1 MTSTLATPASIAGA
15 PEEDIVALRFLVRFR
30 EPTRSSYQMSIR
42 QWFQF
47 CYDHAIQPMKAQ
59 RSDIEMWLRK
69 LDEVDGLKNSTMAG
83 KMNAV
88 AGLYRFAVIDGFLPA
103 SPAEYVRRPTV
114 PRYST
119 TNSLSRQELWRVI
132 ELAEQSSPRDH
143 ALVCILGYNGLRIGE
158 AMSLNIE
165 NIGRNN
171 GYHTIKFTREKSNR
185 QEAEVPLAAP
195 TSHAVERCIYGRTS
209 GPLFLMRDIKGGD
222 FQRMDRRAADRVVKR
237 LVKEAGITKRITPH
251 SFRHT
256 FVTLSLDAGVPARD
270 VMNSAGHSDPRMTVY
285 YDHNKSSLPRHA
297 THSLA
302 AFVEGS

>member
-1 MTSTLATPASIAGA
+1 MTSTLATPSSIAGA
-15 PEEDIVALRFLVRFR
+15 PEEDIVALRFLVRYR
-30 EPTRSSYQMSIR
+30 EPTRSSYAMSIR

-47 CYDHAIQPMKAQ
+47 CYDHGVQPMKAQ

-119 TNSLSRQELWRVI
+119 TNHLSRAELSTI
-132 ELAEQSSPRDH
+132 IDLAKASGPRDH
-143 ALVCILGYNGLRIGE
+143 ALMCILGFNGLRIGE

-165 NIGRNN
+165 NLGRTG
-171 GYHTIKFTREKSNR
+171 GYHTVKFVREKSNR
-185 QEAEVPLAAP
+185 QEAEVPLAP
-195 TSHAVERCIYGRTS
+195 RTSHAVEQCIYGRTT
-209 GPLFLMRDIKGGD
+209 GPIFLMRSTTSGD
-222 FQRMDRRAADRVVKR
+222 FQRMDRRSADRVVKR
-237 LVKEAGITKRITPH
+237 LVKQAGISKRITPH

-256 FVTLSLDAGVPARD
+256 FVTLALDAGVAARD
-270 VMNSAGHSDPRMTVY
+270 VMNSAGHADPRMVAY

-297 THSLA
+297 THAVASY
-302 AFVEGS
+302 VDGS

>member
-1 MTSTLATPASIAGA
+1 MNSLPATPASIAGA
-15 PEEDIVALRFLVRFR
+15 PQEEIVALGFLARYR
-30 EPTRSSYQMSIR
+30 NPTRDGYAMSIR

-47 CYDHAIQPMKAQ
+47 CYDHGIEPLKAQ
-59 RSDIEMWLRK
+59 RADIEMWVRK

-83 KMNAV
+83 KLNAIC
-88 AGLYRFAVIDGFLPA
+88 GMYRFAVRDGYLPA

-119 TNSLSRQELWRVI
+119 TQGMTRSELLRVLD
-132 ELAEQSSPRDH
+132 LAKANGPRDH
-143 ALVCILGYNGLRIGE
+143 ALACILGYNGLRIGE

-171 GYHTIKFTREKSNR
+171 GYHTIKFIREKSNR
-185 QEAEVPLAAP
+185 QEAEIPLAPA
-195 TSHAVERCIYGRTS
+195 TSHAVDRCMYGRTS
-209 GPLFLMRDIKGGD
+209 GPLFLMRGLNGADP
-222 FQRMDRRAADRVVKR
+222 QRMDRRSADRVVKR
-237 LVKEAGITKRITPH
+237 LVKAAGITKRITPH

-256 FVTLSLDAGVPARD
+256 FVTLSLDAGVSSRD
-270 VMNSAGHSDPRMTVY
+270 VQNSAGHSDSRMVTY
-285 YDHNKSSLPRHA
+285 YDHNRSSLPRHA